1 MKYRFVVSSNN
12 SGEMGSPCRQTGL
25 CDKWWRGVTRR
36 PPPDQPRHCDVRQD
50 NRSRFYWTA
59 AGAHQRGP
67 VSDRSVIHCMFYK
80 GKSGILFELNMLKSI
95 YLLYMRDTG
104 MKSTFG
110 SINVWKIK
118 LSFFFSNLFSVN
130 QMLKYC
136 FFVTLNTYLSF
147 Y

>member
-67 VSDRSVIHCMFYK
+67 VSERSVIHCMFYK

-110 SINVWKIK
+110 SNNVWKIK
-118 LSFFFSNLFSVN
+118 LSFFSQIYLAWIICLNTA
-130 QMLKYC
+130 
-136 FFVTLNTYLSF
+136 FFVTLNT
-147 Y
+147 